1 MFTNRTLAL
10 GVGGVH
16 LMDNFNMDKL
26 EAVQRVLRFSE
37 SVRNWCEKD
46 EKIFFDDFDNENVM
60 NYDTSGH
67 GELADMILEKG
78 IEEGFI
84 DKDDLD

>member
-1 MFTNRTLAL
+1 
-10 GVGGVH
+10 
-16 LMDNFNMDKL
+16 MDKL
-26 EAVQRVLRFSE
+26 EAVQIVLRFSE

-60 NYDTSGH
+60 NYEAGGH
-67 GELADMILEKG
+67 GDLADIIINKG

-84 DKDDLD
+84 AEEDLD

>member
-1 MFTNRTLAL
+1 MRLI
-10 GVGGVH
+10 
-16 LMDNFNMDKL
+16 DNSNMDKL

-46 EKIFFDDFDNENVM
+46 EKIFFDDFDNENIM
-60 NYDTSGH
+60 NYDTGGY
-67 GELADMILEKG
+67 GELADKIIEKG

-84 DKDDLD
+84 DLEDLD

>member
-1 MFTNRTLAL
+1 
-10 GVGGVH
+10 
-16 LMDNFNMDKL
+16 MDKL
-26 EAVQRVLRFSE
+26 EAVQIVLRFSE

-60 NYDTSGH
+60 NYEACGH
-67 GELADMILEKG
+67 GDLADIIINKG

-84 DKDDLD
+84 AQEDLD

>member
-1 MFTNRTLAL
+1 
-10 GVGGVH
+10 
-16 LMDNFNMDKL
+16 MDKL
-26 EAVQRVLRFSE
+26 EAVQIVLRFSE

-60 NYDTSGH
+60 NYDTGGR
-67 GELADMILEKG
+67 GELADMIVEKG

-84 DKDDLD
+84 DADDLD

>member
-1 MFTNRTLAL
+1 
-10 GVGGVH
+10 
-16 LMDNFNMDKL
+16 MDKL
-26 EAVQRVLRFSE
+26 EAVQIVLRFSE

-60 NYDTSGH
+60 NYEAGGH
-67 GELADMILEKG
+67 GDLADIIINKG

-84 DKDDLD
+84 AQEDLD

>member
-1 MFTNRTLAL
+1 
-10 GVGGVH
+10 
-16 LMDNFNMDKL
+16 MDNFNMDKL

-37 SVRNWCEKD
+37 SVRYWCEKD

-60 NYDTSGH
+60 NYDTGGR
-67 GELADMILEKG
+67 GELADMIVEKG

-84 DKDDLD
+84 DADDLD